1 MKLLAMWLF
10 FLLTPLLLLLLLLL
24 PDSFYFNKTLDPRP
38 LQTYFRKPGTWTLG
52 K

>member
-1 MKLLAMWLF
+1 MKLLAIWLF
-10 FLLTPLLLLLLLLL
+10 FLLTPVLLLLLLL
-24 PDSFYFNKTLDPRP
+24 PDSSYFNKTLDPRP

>member
-1 MKLLAMWLF
+1 MKLLAIWLF
-10 FLLTPLLLLLLLLL
+10 FLLTLLLLLLLLL
-24 PDSFYFNKTLDPRP
+24 PDSFYFNKALDPRP

>member
-1 MKLLAMWLF
+1 MKLLAIWLF
-10 FLLTPLLLLLLLLL
+10 FLPTLLLLLLL

>member
-1 MKLLAMWLF
+1 MKLLAIWFF
-10 FLLTPLLLLLLLLL
+10 FLLTLLLLLLLLL